1 MYTLDPVD
9 EMHSTTIHQAV
20 GMTAVYAECDVIEA
34 FERLNI
40 RARTTGTPLHMIAFD
55 IVDRIVRFD

>member
-1 MYTLDPVD
+1 MYTLEPVD
-9 EMHSTTIHQAV
+9 QMHSTTIHQAV
-20 GMTAVYAECDVIEA
+20 GMTAVYVECDVVEA
-34 FERLNI
+34 FERLKI

>member
-9 EMHSTTIHQAV
+9 EMHSTIIHQAV
-20 GMTAVYAECDVIEA
+20 GMTAVYLNCDVVEA
-34 FERLNI
+34 FARLKI
-40 RARTTGTPLHMIAFD
+40 RARTTGTPVHMIAFD

>member
-9 EMHSTTIHQAV
+9 EMHATTIHQAV
-20 GMTAVYAECDVIEA
+20 GMTAVYAECDVFEA
-34 FERLNI
+34 FERLQI